1 MPNVAPEPVVR
12 TGLTPGGCGAVLSG
26 PVSDTNS
33 LLAGKI
39 QAILLGEHAY
49 AFEVPSN
56 DKGIRGISLRGRTGN
71 LFAGNRELKQHHQGI
86 SCPYQGIPAVRAV
99 FVQRENHQRSS

>member
-1 MPNVAPEPVVR
+1 MSE
-12 TGLTPGGCGAVLSG
+12 

-71 LFAGNRELKQHHQGI
+71 LFAVTGN
-86 SCPYQGIPAVRAV
+86 
-99 FVQRENHQRSS
+99 